1 MRASQS
7 LTFLLLAC
15 FLFNTEASFA
25 AFPGSLSFTSGLP
38 PRGDGETYPRSLNP
52 ARQANGGASPGSFFT
67 TLGVDFNNLN
77 GNPAYFDDNNLLTR
91 PATLINNDA
100 FWTDPKLGQFS
111 SGGGGTFELA
121 QFGFSFLPGISD
133 GADFG
138 FDLAMASV
146 SSDLPVGNFYDDL
159 TGDFI
164 TAPFLPFQ
172 IQDDNFNTAQ
182 GSLVFAT
189 GESSSPDQGGA
200 VFAQSVG
207 TFNTLNSP
215 RTAYEARF
223 RLDQF
228 FLQSLIEY
236 ESDIFGGDPGDD
248 PDGEFGDGDFNST
261 PIQFF
266 DIDLE
271 SIATFGGT
279 TQVAMDNFV
288 LAGSPPINDPLREPL
303 NFSPFDPVGANTPQ
317 YFVTDDSGGDPFEG
331 ITDGV
336 FEALDIATSAA
347 DGEFDVSIL
356 GNPTPTGTQTTGV
369 ITTVPSDSELRTDI
383 DDPMAGV
390 VVEYDEPV
398 NPNTFVPENE
408 IPLGGVVNVNTVNS
422 NGEETTGQF
431 IVEAINETSNTLSET
446 TSQISNAIQSTA
458 NQILQDSGVDLG
470 STDPDAALPLTDEQ
484 LRSLLESSFLE
495 AEAFLQPSSSNQ
507 SVGDLIQSIGAQA
520 FTDGSLFGEEGIEGL
535 SDGIIGSDVP
545 SSINEIGNAVSMFSE
560 EVSHAIL
567 NVASQELSEQG
578 QSIIESGDSIQ
589 DAARQ
594 AILRIRTTANNLQ
607 PITVGDFI
615 AEVEAIVAAGSTF
628 VNYSYAQYQ
637 QYLADNGLS
646 PTIGDTGGYT
656 EPIFNSAGE
665 VIDFRFNSWIVTD
678 QSGGF
683 IASLT
688 FASEV
693 PEPSSAL
700 ILASLLGFTAMKKR
714 SK

>member
-1 MRASQS
+1 MRAQQS

-15 FLFNTEASFA
+15 FLCITEASFS
-25 AFPGSLSFTSGLP
+25 AFPGSLNFTSGLP
-38 PRGDGETYPRSLNP
+38 PRGDGETYPRSINP
-52 ARQANGGASPGSFFT
+52 ARQATNGGASPGSFFT

-111 SGGGGTFELA
+111 SGNGTFELA
-121 QFGFSFLPGISD
+121 QFGFSFLPGFSD

-146 SSDLPVGNFYDDL
+146 SSDLPVSSFYDEL
-159 TGDFI
+159 SGDFI

-182 GSLVFAT
+182 GALVFAT
-189 GESSSPDQGGA
+189 GESSTPDQGGA
-200 VFAQSVG
+200 VFAESVG

-236 ESDIFGGDPGDD
+236 ESDLFGGDPGGD
-248 PDGEFGDGDFNST
+248 PGDEFGDGEFIPT

-266 DIDLE
+266 DIDLQ

-317 YFVTDDSGGDPFEG
+317 YFVTDDSEGDPFEG
-331 ITDGV
+331 ITDGI

-356 GNPTPTGTQTTGV
+356 GNPTPAGAQTTGV
-369 ITTVPSDSELRTDI
+369 ITTVPSDSELRTSI
-383 DDPMAGV
+383 DDPLAGV
-390 VVEYDEPV
+390 VIEYDEPV
-398 NPNTFVPENE
+398 NPNAFVPENE
-408 IPLGGVVNVNTVNS
+408 IPLGGVINVNTVNS
-422 NGEETTGQF
+422 SGDETTGQF
-431 IVEAINETSNTLSET
+431 IVEAINETSGVLSET
-446 TSQISNAIQSTA
+446 TNQISNAIQSTA
-458 NQILQDSGVDLG
+458 NQILQDNGVDLG
-470 STDPDAALPLTDEQ
+470 STDPDAALPLSEEQ
-484 LRSLLESSFLE
+484 VRSLLESSFSE
-495 AEAFLQPSSSNQ
+495 AEPFFQQPDSNQ
-507 SVGDLIQSIGAQA
+507 TVGDLIQSIGARA
-520 FTDGSLFGEEGIEGL
+520 FTDGSLFGQDGIEGL
-535 SDGIIGSDVP
+535 GDGVIGSDVP
-545 SSINEIGNAVSMFSE
+545 TSISEIGNAVSIFSE

-567 NVASQELSEQG
+567 NRANQEFSEQG
-578 QSIIESGDSIQ
+578 QSIIESGESIQ
-589 DAARQ
+589 DAAEQ
-594 AILRIRTTANNLQ
+594 AILRIRETANNLQ
-607 PITVGDFI
+607 PITADDFI
-615 AEVEAIVAAGSTF
+615 AEVEAIVTSGSTF
-628 VNYSYAQYQ
+628 INYSYSQYQ

-656 EPIFNSAGE
+656 EPIFNSSGE
-665 VIDFRFNSWIVTD
+665 IIDFRFNSWIVTD

-683 IASLT
+683 IASLA

-700 ILASLLGFTAMKKR
+700 ILASLLGFATLNKR
-714 SK
+714 S

>member
-1 MRASQS
+1 M
-7 LTFLLLAC
+7 
-15 FLFNTEASFA
+15 
-25 AFPGSLSFTSGLP
+25 
-38 PRGDGETYPRSLNP
+38 
-52 ARQANGGASPGSFFT
+52 FFT

-91 PATLINNDA
+91 PATLIKNDA

-111 SGGGGTFELA
+111 SGNGTFELA
-121 QFGFSFLPGISD
+121 QFGFSFLPGFSD

-146 SSDLPVGNFYDDL
+146 SSDLPVSSFYDEL
-159 TGDFI
+159 SGDFI

-182 GSLVFAT
+182 GALVFAT
-189 GESSSPDQGGA
+189 GESSTPDQGGA
-200 VFAQSVG
+200 IFAESVG

-236 ESDIFGGDPGDD
+236 ESDLFGGDPGD
-248 PDGEFGDGDFNST
+248 EFGDGEFIPT

-266 DIDLE
+266 DIDLQ

-317 YFVTDDSGGDPFEG
+317 YFVTDDSEGDPFEG
-331 ITDGV
+331 ITDGI

-356 GNPTPTGTQTTGV
+356 GNPTPAGAQTTGV
-369 ITTVPSDSELRTDI
+369 ITTVPSDSELRTSI
-383 DDPMAGV
+383 DDPLAGV

-398 NPNTFVPENE
+398 NPNAFVPENE
-408 IPLGGVVNVNTVNS
+408 IPLGGVINVNTVNS
-422 NGEETTGQF
+422 SGDETTGQF
-431 IVEAINETSNTLSET
+431 IVEAINETSNVLSET
-446 TSQISNAIQSTA
+446 TNQISNAIQSTA
-458 NQILQDSGVDLG
+458 NQILQDNGVDLG
-470 STDPDAALPLTDEQ
+470 STDPDAALPLSEEQ
-484 LRSLLESSFLE
+484 VRSLLESSFSE
-495 AEAFLQPSSSNQ
+495 AESFFQQPNSNET
-507 SVGDLIQSIGAQA
+507 VGDLIQSIGARA
-520 FTDGSLFGEEGIEGL
+520 FTDGSLFGQEGIEGL
-535 SDGIIGSDVP
+535 GDGVIGSDVP
-545 SSINEIGNAVSMFSE
+545 TSISEISNAVSIFSE
-560 EVSHAIL
+560 EVSHVIL
-567 NVASQELSEQG
+567 NRANQEFSEQG
-578 QSIIESGDSIQ
+578 QSIIESGESIQ
-589 DAARQ
+589 DAAEQ
-594 AILRIRTTANNLQ
+594 AILRIRETANNLQ
-607 PITVGDFI
+607 PITADDFI
-615 AEVEAIVAAGSTF
+615 AEVEAIVVSGSTF
-628 VNYSYAQYQ
+628 INYSYSQYQ

-656 EPIFNSAGE
+656 EPIFNSSGE
-665 VIDFRFNSWIVTD
+665 IIDFRFNSWIVTD

-683 IASLT
+683 IASLA

-700 ILASLLGFTAMKKR
+700 ILASLLGFAALNKR
-714 SK
+714 S